1 MISPQVLQWP
11 KENPFGGADTSIDTD
26 DPNHINWLYEKALE
40 RARQFKIE
48 GVTYRLTSG
57 VIKNIIPA
65 VASTNALIAASCV
78 TEAFKLA
85 TSCHDTMNNYMIFN
99 DTDGIYTYTY
109 EQERNAEC
117 VACSPTNVVK
127 TVTFRPTDKLQDVV
141 DFFCESADYQMK
153 APCLATTGADGTNKT
168 LYMQSIPS
176 LEQMT
181 RPNLTKTLKELDLVD
196 GQNLFVADSTTPNT
210 MMFKLNLS

>member
-1 MISPQVLQWP
+1 MLLWP
-11 KENPFGGADTSIDTD
+11 KENPFGGSETSIDTD
-26 DPNHINWLYEKALE
+26 DPNHINWLYERALE
-40 RARQFKIE
+40 RAKQFNIE

-85 TSCHDTMNNYMIFN
+85 TGCHDTMNNYMIFN

-109 EQERNAEC
+109 QQERNTEC
-117 VACSPTNVVK
+117 IACSPASVVK
-127 TVTFRPTDKLQDVV
+127 TIVFKLADKLQTVV

-153 APCLATTGADGTNKT
+153 APCLTATNLDGSNKT
-168 LYMQSIPS
+168 LYMQSVPS

-181 RPNLTKTLKELDLVD
+181 RPNLVKSLEELQLED

-210 MMFKLNLS
+210 MTFKLKLS

>member
-1 MISPQVLQWP
+1 MLLWS
-11 KENPFGGADTSIDTD
+11 KENPFGGAETSIDTD

-40 RARQFKIE
+40 RAKQFNIE

-85 TSCHDTMNNYMIFN
+85 TSCHETLNNYMIFN

-109 EQERNAEC
+109 QQERNPEC
-117 VACSPTNVVK
+117 IACSPASVVK
-127 TVTFRPTDKLQDVV
+127 TVAFKYDDKLQAVV
-141 DFFCESADYQMK
+141 DFFCESPDYQMK
-153 APCLATTGADGTNKT
+153 APCLAATNPDGSNKT
-168 LYMQSIPS
+168 LYMQSVPS

-181 RPNLTKTLKELDLVD
+181 RPNLARTLSELLLVD

-210 MMFKLNLS
+210 MTFRLKLS